1 MHCSYSDTFA
11 HTITSTYGT
20 KGTQWLAQLP
30 QLVEQCAAEWNL
42 TELKHYQHLTYNYV
56 LSGMMQGTPIAL
68 KLRCDHAALLKEA
81 VALKAFEPFR
91 GVKLLAHNDSAL
103 LLERALPGEPLA
115 TLFPHN
121 DAQATHI
128 AADCLRSL
136 HQAPIPTS
144 PLFPTLEQLLPHF
157 TEEPRALAPFI
168 AHARVLRS
176 QLLTTQTKQVF
187 LHGDFHHGNILSSGT
202 NWCLIDPEGIIGDP
216 LYDLAIYIRNPIT
229 ELIEASHAQT
239 LIKNRMSDFAE
250 LLGYDTQRI
259 YDWTYL
265 QAVTSAYWS
274 IEDGLDASRH
284 VAFLK
289 LIEEM
294 HVHRS

>member
-1 MHCSYSDTFA
+1 MHYTYSDTFT

-20 KGTQWLAQLP
+20 KGSQWLAQLP
-30 QLVEQCAAEWNL
+30 EIIEQCATEWKL
-42 TELKHYQHLTYNYV
+42 TELKPYQHLTYNYV

-81 VALKAFEPFR
+81 AALKAFEQFR

-115 TLFPHN
+115 TSFPHN
-121 DAQATHI
+121 DAQATQI

-136 HQAPIPTS
+136 HQAPIPTTYA
-144 PLFPTLEQLLPHF
+144 FPSLDQLLPQF
-157 TEEPRALAPFI
+157 TEEPRVLAPFI
-168 AHARVLRS
+168 AHARALRNKLLAS
-176 QLLTTQTKQVF
+176 QAKTVF
-187 LHGDFHHGNILSSGT
+187 LHGDFHSGNILSSET
-202 NWCLIDPEGIIGDP
+202 DDNIVIDPEGIIGDP
-216 LYDLAIYIRNPIT
+216 LYDLAVYIRNPLT
-229 ELIEASHAQT
+229 ELIAEPQAQT
-239 LIKNRMSDFAE
+239 IIKSRINDFAQ
-250 LLGYDTQRI
+250 LLGVEPQRI

-289 LIEEM
+289 LLQGM
-294 HVHRS
+294 DL